1 MSFQDISKIA
11 GSAMAAQ
18 TVRLNTIA
26 SNLANA
32 DSAAGSEGE
41 TYRAR
46 KPVFSAVMDGP
57 GASGAGGRVQVL
69 DVVQSDEPLRK
80 VYEPGHPMANADGM
94 VFYPNVNQVAE
105 MTDMMSASRAFETNV
120 EVLGRIKS
128 MLVSFI
134 FGSIDALK
142 GAGLAD
148 WMPAQLLN
156 LPLSEQGLA
165 WLVPS
170 VMVLGVAV
178 VIDRMLGKHSE
189 AIA

>member
-32 DSAAGSEGE
+32 ESVAGSEAE

-46 KPVFSAVMDGP
+46 KPVFAAVMD

-80 VYEPGHPMANADGM
+80 MYEPGHPMADADGM

-128 MLVSFI
+128 MQQSL
-134 FGSIDALK
+134 LK
-142 GAGLAD
+142 
-148 WMPAQLLN
+148 
-156 LPLSEQGLA
+156 
-165 WLVPS
+165 
-170 VMVLGVAV
+170 LGEV
-178 VIDRMLGKHSE
+178 
-189 AIA
+189 

>member
-32 DSAAGSEGE
+32 DSVAGSESE

-46 KPVFSAVMDGP
+46 KPVFAAVMDGS

-69 DVVQSDEPLRK
+69 DVVESDEPLRK

-128 MLVSFI
+128 MQQSL
-134 FGSIDALK
+134 LK
-142 GAGLAD
+142 
-148 WMPAQLLN
+148 
-156 LPLSEQGLA
+156 
-165 WLVPS
+165 
-170 VMVLGVAV
+170 LG
-178 VIDRMLGKHSE
+178 E
-189 AIA
+189 A